1 MSAAAILVAAVLS
14 YALQVLALR
23 GFAGRT
29 PLDVPNERSLHTR
42 PVPRIGGVGIIAGL
56 SASLIAVEGF
66 GLVIGIAVALA
77 LLSLVDDWRPLPAL
91 VRLAGHLGAAAV
103 FCASVVKAGPAV
115 QMLLIVAVA
124 WITNLYNFMDGSD
137 GLAGGMAAI
146 GFGTY
151 AVAAA
156 IAGDT
161 DLAVVCTCIVAASLA
176 FLVFNLHPARIFMGD
191 VGSIPLGFL
200 AGALG
205 VLGLQRG
212 VWPWWFAVVVFAP
225 FVVDASLTLL
235 RRVLKGE
242 RFWKAH
248 RSHYYQRLVLMGWG
262 HRRTALAEYA
272 LMIVTGAVALLAL
285 ELPAAGQ
292 LGALGALAVGY
303 AICVILVDRRW
314 AAAALSQEG

>member
-1 MSAAAILVAAVLS
+1 MAILMAAVLS
-14 YALQVLALR
+14 CALQALALK
-23 GFAGRT
+23 GIAGRT

-56 SASLIAVEGF
+56 SVSLIAVQGF

-91 VRLAGHLGAAAV
+91 IRLAGHLGAAAV
-103 FCASVVKAGPAV
+103 LSVSVVEAGPAV
-115 QMLLIVAVA
+115 QIVLIVAVA
-124 WITNLYNFMDGSD
+124 WMTNLYNFMDGSD

-156 IAGDT
+156 IVGDT

-205 VLGLQRG
+205 ILGLQRG

-242 RFWKAH
+242 RFWKPH

-272 LMIVTGAVALLAL
+272 LMMVSGAVALLAL
-285 ELPAAGQ
+285 ELPPAGQ
-292 LGALGALAVGY
+292 VGTLGALAVGY

-314 AAAALSQEG
+314 AAAVPSQQR